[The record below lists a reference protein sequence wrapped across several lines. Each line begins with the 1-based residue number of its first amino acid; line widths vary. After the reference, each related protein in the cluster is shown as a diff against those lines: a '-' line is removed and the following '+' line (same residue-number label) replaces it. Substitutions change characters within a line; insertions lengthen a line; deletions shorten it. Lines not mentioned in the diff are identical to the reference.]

1 MLSITSFFN
10 CILRSFVID
19 CSHNMH
25 YLPVILS
32 PFKLICI
39 LNIVVRPCNRKAQ
52 VGSYNK
58 RMYIYMYVILPRWK
72 YEFSFCDMQRWFDN
86 QQLFG
91 K

>member
-32 PFKLICI
+32 SFKLICI
-39 LNIVVRPCNRKAQ
+39 LNIVVRHCNRKAQ

-58 RMYIYMYVILPRWK
+58 RMYICMYVCNFTSREVRVFIL
-72 YEFSFCDMQRWFDN
+72 
-86 QQLFG
+86 
-91 K
+91 